1 MEILRKFKFPG
12 RSKSP
17 IFAFTVTGLA
27 LTAVTSSATAV
38 SIFRDSPSNKI
49 ATAVEGVVRSSR
61 AIYSITLTVAD
72 YKYSLRRLPADSDEY
87 LQRLTEVH
95 SRSAKRIL
103 KLCESNKGFYVK
115 AGQFVA
121 TLKLVPK
128 EYSLALSSLQD
139 KAVPCNF
146 QEIKHVLT
154 SNLGQNLTEIFLSF
168 DEEPI
173 AAASIAQ
180 VHHAVLKNHQ
190 EVAVKVQYPGLKQ
203 NMKLDTM
210 IMSFLSKSV
219 AKIFPEYRFDW
230 LVYEFVKSISQELDF
245 IQEAK
250 NSERIAKNFKHN
262 KMITIPTVFW
272 EFTTTQV
279 LTMQFCK
286 GFKVDDV
293 ESLKSTNV
301 SPEKVAKVLVEVFA
315 EMIFVHGFIHGDPH
329 PGNILV
335 SPGGQN
341 GFSLGTFCV
350 RNSIMPSHYFQILII
365 ELLIFF
371 KITTGWKVLLDH
383 GNCKTL
389 DEAFRRDFCR
399 LWEALILLDSNKIQ
413 ELGKQFGVGK
423 YAKFFPVIF
432 TGRTSDSKSGLGK
445 GMSIQERQ
453 KLKQELK
460 LLRLEDVTTFMGS
473 LPPDFLTVLRTD
485 GLIRSITLKLG
496 APQRVRLLAYAKYA
510 VYGLGYKPT
519 SESDFVE
526 KSIISRSVMLMSYL
540 RLRFIL
546 ELMELFQGMKKL
558 KHTIYGFYGQLVG
571 SITNSVKRIIC
582 SI

>member
-1 MEILRKFKFPG
+1 MEILRKFKIPG

-17 IFAFTVTGLA
+17 IFAFTVTAGLA
-27 LTAVTSSATAV
+27 LTAFTGSAAAV

-72 YKYSLRRLPADSDEY
+72 YKYTLRRLPADSDEY
-87 LQRLTEVH
+87 LQRLIEVH

-139 KAVPCNF
+139 KAIPCKF
-146 QEIKHVLT
+146 QEIKQVLT

-245 IQEAK
+245 IQEAN

-272 EFTTTQV
+272 DFTTTQV

-293 ESLKSTNV
+293 ESLRSTNV

-335 SPGGQN
+335 SPEGQN
-341 GFSLGTFCV
+341 GFSL
-350 RNSIMPSHYFQILII
+350 
-365 ELLIFF
+365 
-371 KITTGWKVLLDH
+371 VLLDH

-399 LWEALILLDSNKIQ
+399 LWEALILLDSKKIQ

-432 TGRTSDSKSGLGK
+432 TGRTSESKSGLGK

-496 APQRVRLLAYAKYA
+496 APQRVRLLAYAKNA

-519 SESDFVE
+519 SEPDFVE
-526 KSIISRSVMLMSYL
+526 KSVISRSVMLMSYL
-540 RLRFIL
+540 RLRLIL
-546 ELMELFQGMKKL
+546 DLMELFQGMKKL

-571 SITNSVKRIIC
+571 GITNSVKRITC
-582 SI
+582 SV

>member
-1 MEILRKFKFPG
+1 MEILRKFKFPA

-17 IFAFTVTGLA
+17 IFVFSITGLA
-27 LTAVTSSATAV
+27 ITAVTSSAAV
-38 SIFRDSPSNKI
+38 SGFRDSTSVHHPNKI

-61 AIYSITLTVAD
+61 AILAITLTVAD
-72 YKYSLRRLPADSDEY
+72 YKYSLRRLTADSDEY
-87 LQRLTEVH
+87 IQRLTEVH

-139 KAVPCNF
+139 QAVPCNL
-146 QEIKHVLT
+146 QDIKHVLT
-154 SNLGQNLTEIFLSF
+154 SNLGQNLSEIFLSF

-203 NMKLDTM
+203 NMKLDTT

-219 AKIFPEYRFDW
+219 VKIFPEYRFDW
-230 LVYEFVKSISQELDF
+230 LVHEFVKSISQELDF

-250 NSERIAKNFKHN
+250 NSEKIATNFKHN
-262 KMITIPTVFW
+262 KMITVPTVFW

-293 ESLKSTNV
+293 EALKRANLS
-301 SPEKVAKVLVEVFA
+301 SAKVAKVLVEVFA

-341 GFSLGTFCV
+341 GFSL
-350 RNSIMPSHYFQILII
+350 
-365 ELLIFF
+365 
-371 KITTGWKVLLDH
+371 VLLDH

-389 DEAFRRDFCR
+389 DEGFRRDFCR
-399 LWEALILLDSNKIQ
+399 LWEALILLDSTKIQ
-413 ELGKQFGVGK
+413 ELGTRFGVGQ

-432 TGRTSDSKSGLGK
+432 TGRTSESKSGLGK

-460 LLRLEDVTTFMGS
+460 LLRLEDITTFMGS

-485 GLIRSITLKLG
+485 GLIRSITLKLS

-510 VYGLGYKPT
+510 VYGLGYNST
-519 SESDFVE
+519 SEPDFVE
-526 KSIISRSVMLMSYL
+526 KSVISKSVMLVSYIRL
-540 RLRFIL
+540 RLIL
-546 ELMELFQGMKKL
+546 ELMELFQGIKKL
-558 KHTIYGFYGQLVG
+558 KHTIYTLYGRVVD
-571 SITNSVKRIIC
+571 SITRSVKVSSVT
-582 SI
+582 SIV